1 MSFAVIIIQWDNV
14 NGAVEEF
21 SEEDKKWFLK
31 LREAVGEDEIVDYPL
46 GYTAQDLGKFL
57 DKWKGLNYCWKNNA
71 K

>member
-1 MSFAVIIIQWDNV
+1 M

-31 LREAVGEDEIVDYPL
+31 VREAVGEDEIVDYPP

-57 DKWKGLNYCWKNNA
+57 D
-71 K
+71 